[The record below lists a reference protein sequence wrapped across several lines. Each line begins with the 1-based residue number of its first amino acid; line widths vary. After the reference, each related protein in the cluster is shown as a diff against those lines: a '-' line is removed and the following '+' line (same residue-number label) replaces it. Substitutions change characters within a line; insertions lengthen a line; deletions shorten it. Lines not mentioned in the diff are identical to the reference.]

1 MKHARKQKQRQHA
14 ADGGLITGPGTTTS
28 DSVKTH
34 MRPGSYVLPADTTA
48 ELTAPDSLTIDGKLA
63 PVAVSDGEY
72 QLTPEQVQQV
82 GERVLD
88 VVREATH
95 APADTNF
102 GFGGGRQYLAD
113 GGRVLSEEELRKL
126 RARDTAAYEAQ
137 RRALNDKFYKADPMG
152 PPKPA
157 APSAL
162 SRGATATANVV
173 GGAVNTSRGLVNRA
187 IGPAGAAAL
196 AVPALIA
203 ARDPNATARYAERFA
218 MNEPT
223 GDGSFGDIMRFG
235 ALTGLGFA
243 SEVGSTLTGG
253 LSDRLYADKQAV
265 DTEQLRQTVGG
276 VPGAYAGNK
285 VGTWVGKGVDAAG
298 RLATRGRYTG
308 NLGEKVLGGLG
319 TVGGFTA
326 GGNAANYLFG
336 EEPLAP
342 QQQGAATAVNP
353 AALQQAPGQADPL
366 QNNIIQNG
374 TSFSSTGPITAGYT
388 VNGRPSNEADP
399 LWYYADNPAEA
410 LEQNWRT
417 KLNLFERTPRWGG
430 GNTGVPGE
438 GGANAG
444 GMAPFGFRPG
454 ENTGGSGP
462 RATLI
467 RNSGTPSNAEILRER
482 MRNQRTAT
490 NAQAQSAADQAAI
503 ARDSLDLQRAAAE
516 QQARIQQQQALVA
529 ARAEQRMEV
538 LRQAYAAATTDEE
551 RAQIA
556 LAMRD
561 LQGQPR
567 PQPQIATVD
576 ELINPADTTQG
587 VRKTAFIVDQ
597 AGARELTPGGGR
609 WPTPTAANI
618 NALRKGMASK
628 ELFEAE
634 FGPGSAARYGAK

>member
-1 MKHARKQKQRQHA
+1 MKSKKNCNSLKHRQYA

-34 MRPGSYVLPADTTA
+34 MRPGSYILPADTTA
-48 ELTAPDSLTIDGKLA
+48 ELAA

-95 APADTNF
+95 APTDTSF
-102 GFGGGRQYLAD
+102 GFGAGRQYLAD

-126 RARDTAAYEAQ
+126 RAEASRARDRAAFEASQ
-137 RRALNDKFYKADPMG
+137 RHQNNRWMG

-173 GGAVNTSRGLVNRA
+173 GGTATAGRGLLNKVAGR
-187 IGPAGAAAL
+187 GAALSL
-196 AVPALIA
+196 AVPAVM
-203 ARDPNATARYAERFA
+203 NAYDDDATERYATRFG
-218 MNEPT
+218 MSEPRY
-223 GDGSFGDIMRFG
+223 DGSFGDAVKQG
-235 ALTGLGFA
+235 ALRGLGFA
-243 SEVGSTLTGG
+243 SDVGSTLTAGV
-253 LSDRLYADKQAV
+253 SDALYRDKQAV
-265 DTEQLRQTVGG
+265 DFDQMRSTVGG
-276 VPGAYAGNK
+276 IPGAYAGSK
-285 VGTWVGKGVDAAG
+285 IGKWAGKALDATG
-298 RLATRGRYTG
+298 RVVSRGRYKG
-308 NLGEKVLGGLG
+308 SLGEKILNPLG
-319 TVGGFTA
+319 TA
-326 GGNAANYLFG
+326 GGFVAGGNVANYLFG
-336 EEPLAP
+336 EEPLEP
-342 QQQGAATAVNP
+342 QQQQGATTAVNP
-353 AALQQAPGQADPL
+353 ATLQQAPGQADPL

-430 GNTGVPGE
+430 GNTGVPGQ

-516 QQARIQQQQALVA
+516 QQARVQQQQALVA
-529 ARAEQRMEV
+529 ARAEQRMEI
-538 LRQAYAAATTDEE
+538 LRQAYAAAATDEE

-561 LQGQPR
+561 LQGQAR
-567 PQPQIATVD
+567 PQPQIATVE
-576 ELINPADTTQG
+576 ELVNPADPSQG
-587 VRKTAFIVDQ
+587 VRKTAFVVDQ
-597 AGARELTPGGGR
+597 TGARELTPGGGR

-634 FGPGSAARYGAK
+634 FGPGSAAKYGAK